1 MEEFFRSQQMF
12 ILSHVTLIDSK
23 IRTAGNGCLTNV
35 VGDVKHQHYTETAF
49 TEIIDDSVSCK
60 EVI

>member
-1 MEEFFRSQQMF
+1 MEEFFQITTNVSF
-12 ILSHVTLIDSK
+12 HVTLNDSK

-49 TEIIDDSVSCK
+49 TEIIDDSVPCK